1 MIRFGSRNSVSPPT
15 SPRRVRSSLRCG
27 AALHRSTTGVMQR
40 SSPASTW
47 QPGDPIRFA
56 VPGLATTDAQAGGSS
71 GRQGGAG
78 ADLVGGDAGLEIASE
93 SQTAERARG
102 WQPGDPI
109 RYAAGHAKARDE
121 ATRPREAGVSPVKKQ
136 ARTSSPSLRQLGTQS
151 SPVSWMPKSWNSSS
165 TAPSSPAIISFG
177 AKTKAQAP
185 STSQV
190 ISPWTQEDL
199 DLLVEG
205 IDFDD
210 DFGREFEP
218 DANRPAQLPAK
229 QPVALSQE
237 ELDALVAGIDFT
249 QDIELEEEIGSIVSR
264 PPQNPKTP
272 ERHVSG
278 PSGSPRSPPTSA
290 TPASTLGDLS
300 RTSSLLEILSQQS
313 PARTA
318 PAGIR
323 RHSTVSAIDLCSS
336 SSEVSEKRPSDVR
349 PLATSSRTSLRD
361 AGSDQSDEEIVIVS
375 RRRHEAVL
383 IAEAA
388 EDMESR
394 PLPPEPA
401 VPGFFARPPTMRDPP
416 LPLAPASP
424 SPAQEPAPRRP
435 ADARSL
441 ARSKRDSKATDH
453 AERQA
458 QFRQRWPR
466 TFSYKSWNK
475 DARLVYTSNE
485 AVVEQELDKM
495 TGPLGFDL
503 EWDSFSGYRK
513 QGKTAL
519 AQVCDEKTILL
530 VHIAKMKRFPP
541 ALQKLA
547 EDPMRIKLGVQIAGD
562 ASKLQRDFS
571 IRSRGTLDINAL
583 VHHYDPSRYGGRQR
597 KGLIGLQELTGLY
610 LDQFLKKETAV
621 RTGRWSAALDAQQMD
636 YAANDVYA
644 SVQVVRQ
651 IQSLASVSPE
661 RIEDEL
667 IELSLRPFN
676 HWSGFGLVGGSSMA
690 SPSPRMAAAAHIKPQ
705 SASEAPAETVPTT
718 PEEVLSQRK
727 LEAFSLFHRH
737 ELPLAEVTTR
747 MSATR
752 PVKPVTVVWNLLNA
766 HATLEEHDISVAW
779 DLSRLV
785 AAMDEIGDW
794 PERMLAEH
802 GTLAGGLREKH
813 AARVSTAVTE

>member
-1 MIRFGSRNSVSPPT
+1 
-15 SPRRVRSSLRCG
+15 
-27 AALHRSTTGVMQR
+27 MQ

-56 VPGLATTDAQAGGSS
+56 VPDVAATDAQAGGSS
-71 GRQGGAG
+71 GGAG
-78 ADLVGGDAGLEIASE
+78 DEMASE
-93 SQTAERARG
+93 SQTARRG
-102 WQPGDPI
+102 GGDREWQTGDPI
-109 RYAAGHAKARDE
+109 RFAFGQAKAARDE
-121 ATRPREAGVSPVKKQ
+121 ASRPRPREVGVSPVKKQ
-136 ARTSSPSLRQLGTQS
+136 ARTASPSHRQLGTQS
-151 SPVSWMPKSWNSSS
+151 SPVSWTPKSWNASSA
-165 TAPSSPAIISFG
+165 TAPSSPAIVSSG
-177 AKTKAQAP
+177 AQTKAQAP

-190 ISPWTQEDL
+190 IPRWTQEDL

-210 DFGREFEP
+210 DFVREFEQ
-218 DANRPAQLPAK
+218 DAVRTSQHSTK
-229 QPVALSQE
+229 QPVTLSQE

-249 QDIELEEEIGSIVSR
+249 QDIELEEEAGSNA
-264 PPQNPKTP
+264 PQTPEAP
-272 ERHVSG
+272 ERHASG
-278 PSGSPRSPPTSA
+278 SSASPRSPTTSA
-290 TPASTLGDLS
+290 TPASILGDLS

-313 PARTA
+313 PAEL
-318 PAGIR
+318 R
-323 RHSTVSAIDLCSS
+323 RQYSTVSAIDLCSS
-336 SSEVSEKRPSDVR
+336 SPEVSEKRPSDVA
-349 PLATSSRTSLRD
+349 PPATSSRTSPRV
-361 AGSDQSDEEIVIVS
+361 AVMEQSDEEEIVIIS
-375 RRRHEAVL
+375 RRRRDAAST
-383 IAEAA
+383 AEAA
-388 EDMESR
+388 EDTDLR
-394 PLPPEPA
+394 PPP
-401 VPGFFARPPTMRDPP
+401 VPGFFARPPTMPPPP
-416 LPLAPASP
+416 LARAPP
-424 SPAQEPAPRRP
+424 SPPPREPAPRRP
-435 ADARSL
+435 ADARAL
-441 ARSKRDSKATDH
+441 ARFKRDSKASDH

-475 DARLVYTSNE
+475 DARLVYTSDE

-503 EWDSFSGYRK
+503 EWDSFSGYRT

-519 AQVCDEKTILL
+519 AQICDEKTILL

-571 IRSRGTLDINAL
+571 IRSRGTLDINAV
-583 VHHYDPSRYGGRQR
+583 VHHYDPSRYVGRQR

-610 LDQFLKKETAV
+610 LDQFLRKETTV
-621 RTGRWSAALDAQQMD
+621 RTGRWSAALDAQQME

-651 IQSLASVSPE
+651 IQTLASVSPE

-676 HWSGFGLVGGSSMA
+676 HWSGVGPVGVPAVAPS
-690 SPSPRMAAAAHIKPQ
+690 SPRPPAAINTKPQ
-705 SASEAPAETVPTT
+705 SAPDAPAPAPAVPTT

-727 LEAFSLFHRH
+727 FEAFSLFHRH

-766 HATLEEHDISVAW
+766 HATLEEHEISVAW

-794 PERMLAEH
+794 PERMLEEH

-813 AARVSTAVTE
+813 AARVSE